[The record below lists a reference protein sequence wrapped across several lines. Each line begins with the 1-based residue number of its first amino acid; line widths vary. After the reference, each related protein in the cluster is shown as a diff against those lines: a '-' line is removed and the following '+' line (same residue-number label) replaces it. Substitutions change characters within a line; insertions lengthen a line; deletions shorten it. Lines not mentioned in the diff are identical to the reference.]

1 MFKFH
6 SGNLNDIQ
14 DCSCSIEPKTRL
26 LLIEQKRE
34 HEDHPR
40 YIRLTGQQVNRIKE
54 LFFKGSFYSTTK
66 PSNFFSLEGNIIT
79 MYCMEENQVIKLSV
93 KDMGNV
99 YRYFE
104 IHNDR
109 IARFDSNFRK

>member
-1 MFKFH
+1 M
-6 SGNLNDIQ
+6 
-14 DCSCSIEPKTRL
+14 
-26 LLIEQKRE
+26 LIEQKRE

-40 YIRLTGQQVNRIKE
+40 HIRLTGQQVKRIKE

-66 PSNFFSLEGNIIT
+66 PSNFFSLEGNIIN
-79 MYCMEENQVIKLSV
+79 MCCMDENQVIKLSV
-93 KDMGNV
+93 EDMGNV

-109 IARFDSNFRK
+109 IARFDSNFSK